1 MSKQQTYWL
10 IKQVELYEE
19 CRADAIALHR
29 ENHRYKQALEEILI
43 VDDFEDAI
51 DYAEKVVEIVT
62 QALKEEYK

>member
-29 ENHRYKQALEEILI
+29 ENHRYKQALEAILSYNHHEKT
-43 VDDFEDAI
+43 VPEDVI
-51 DYAEKVVEIVT
+51 EMIEKE
-62 QALKEEYK
+62 LKGESE